1 MLTAVRS
8 VMPVCITVLG
18 FPDTDQITEADYL
31 GVESGYNADKL
42 KNCGF
47 TTYDAR
53 TVHAPVINEIP

>member
-1 MLTAVRS
+1 
-8 VMPVCITVLG
+8 MPVCITVLG